1 MPPCCKTVFSI
12 RPHSNAGKYSPTKGT
27 SRKDRCAAKQEADHS
42 FYLLDFSDRLVPSMI
57 HWALRNMALRRNP
70 HERRQVHMDHSPVL
84 CVHIWRVFDCIAAR
98 GCDRGTPSSQAEEH
112 TKGQRGVST
121 AVYGIVK
128 RSGVF
133 LPNERMNQDLCFLP
147 WQFAQ

>member
-1 MPPCCKTVFSI
+1 MRGDKCIWIILLSFVFIFGGCLTVLRLPQLQQRNS
-12 RPHSNAGKYSPTKGT
+12 
-27 SRKDRCAAKQEADHS
+27 
-42 FYLLDFSDRLVPSMI
+42 LVP
-57 HWALRNMALRRNP
+57 
-70 HERRQVHMDHSPVL
+70 QV
-84 CVHIWRVFDCIAAR
+84 
-98 GCDRGTPSSQAEEH
+98 EEH

-128 RSGVF
+128 RSEVF